1 MEWYISIA
9 ASLLKILSQKLVDLA
24 STEISYIRKVDENLR
39 SLITSSERVQHKL
52 NQLHDDARFKVHLR
66 EWLRDVTKLFYEV
79 DDIIDGISLDIMK
92 ENHIINQQQ
101 QLAIIKE
108 QECRS
113 FFYLMLQRSISR
125 RSNAA
130 ANHRHPNTEIETQ
143 FRRSKLASLK
153 KWRLPRNIK
162 ALKDKLKKIDREV
175 DGLFQAAATSNR
187 GNSSSTAAYSSS
199 HPQGPLARA
208 REEDNRTIMQK
219 YLLNPSFTGKGVCI
233 IGMSGL
239 GKTTLARFIQND
251 ARIREEFVSV
261 KWASVP
267 DDFNSTS
274 RIIVEPCMDCHV
286 AYGYPVTGPPQKGRT
301 LLVLDDMWNV
311 HHMAWSTLLSNQ
323 NSETIFLITTR
334 DPMVASVTA
343 TTPYYINRL
352 SDKDC
357 RELILEG
364 LDACLGSLS
373 GRYIHSI
380 SEIAKK
386 CAGLPLV
393 AKWFSLAITAGC
405 LLQGSEAAISHFQE
419 TDLWDLREFPDQILP
434 RLRFNDPVMPPELSK
449 FLAYLYL
456 FPNDYYYKKDEL
468 SQLWIAEGFV
478 TPEEWTTL
486 GLKNAGQHF
495 DDLLSRS
502 MLHVSHYSTEEDKMT
517 TCKIHEFTHRFA
529 KSLASNLSHHQMKDD
544 GDRPF
549 LPTKPVHHLSLCY
562 QNIEPHH
569 LKVIEAFY
577 THLRTFL
584 LLPKQRANLS
594 EVPESL
600 FHKLRSLRVLS
611 LNRSLIH
618 TLPRSVCK
626 LVHLRYLDASDT
638 PIQSLPETTCELL
651 GLRVIKLR
659 YCPNLLQLPSRIS
672 NLVNLIRLDVDI
684 NNLRSTPPYIGRL
697 TNLQALDAYIVKN
710 REGYRITELGN
721 MNRIRGSIKIMEL
734 ENVQYSGEAEN
745 AKLRL
750 KPHLKK
756 LELHWT
762 DTTMRVPSMVRI
774 LNMLQPHNNLTEL
787 RLTNY
792 SGAAFPSWLC
802 SSSCHL
808 KVIRLYNCSYITEL
822 PTFWKLPLLQTLSI
836 DTARGLVQLGRQ
848 FFGDVNHSRFPHL
861 ELLELQ
867 NMPGLTRW
875 EGLKPGDMPHLR
887 ELRFVNCPALSVLS
901 TLRHLTSL
909 KNLEIVN
916 CPNLETE
923 PDLPMGVD
931 SYNF

>member
-1 MEWYISIA
+1 MEFIPL
-9 ASLLKILSQKLVDLA
+9 ASPFLTILLKNLTDLA
-24 STEISYIRKVDENLR
+24 INEISHIRNVKENFR
-39 SLITSSERVQHKL
+39 SLITSSEVVQHKL
-52 NQLHDDARFKVHLR
+52 NQIHDDKHFKVLLR
-66 EWLRDVTKLFYEV
+66 EWLQDVTKLFYEV
-79 DDIIDGISLDIMK
+79 DDIIDGVRLDIMK
-92 ENHIINQQQ
+92 QNHIRSNTKTSNSANCCHLIPESET
-101 QLAIIKE
+101 QLAG
-108 QECRS
+108 
-113 FFYLMLQRSISR
+113 
-125 RSNAA
+125 N
-130 ANHRHPNTEIETQ
+130 N
-143 FRRSKLASLK
+143 LASLK
-153 KWRLPRNIK
+153 KWNLPRNIK
-162 ALKDKLKKIDREV
+162 ALEDKLQKIDREV
-175 DGLFQAAATSNR
+175 DGLLQAAATSNR
-187 GNSSSTAAYSSS
+187 VGRSSTAAYSSTR
-199 HPQGPLARA
+199 PQRPLASARYKDKRA
-208 REEDNRTIMQK
+208 IMQK
-219 YLLNPSFTGKGVCI
+219 YLLNPSFAGKGVCI

-251 ARIREEFVSV
+251 AMIKKEFSI

-267 DDFNSTS
+267 GDFNSTS
-274 RIIVEPCMDCHV
+274 SIIVEPSMVGHV
-286 AYGYPVTGPPQKGRT
+286 AYGYPVTGPPHRGRT

-311 HHMAWSTLLSNQ
+311 HHLAWSTFLSNLD
-323 NSETIFLITTR
+323 SETIFLITTR
-334 DPMVASVTA
+334 DPKIASVTA

-352 SDKDC
+352 SDEDC
-357 RELILEG
+357 RELILKR
-364 LDACLGSLS
+364 LDRCPGNLS
-373 GRYIHSI
+373 HRYGHSI
-380 SEIAKK
+380 SRIAEK

-393 AKWFSLAITAGC
+393 ANWFSLAISAEC
-405 LLQGSEAAISHFQE
+405 ISQRSEEAISHFEE
-419 TDLWDLREFPDQILP
+419 TNLWDLREFPDQILP

-456 FPNDYYYKKDEL
+456 FPNDYYYRKDEL
-468 SQLWIAEGFV
+468 SELWMAEGFV

-502 MLHVSHYSTEEDKMT
+502 MLHVSHYPTEENKMVA
-517 TCKIHEFTHRFA
+517 CKIHEFTHRFA
-529 KSLASNLSHHQMKDD
+529 KNIASYLSQYQMNDD
-544 GDRPF
+544 GDRPH
-549 LPTKPVHHLSLCY
+549 LPTKSIYHLSLCC
-562 QNIEPHH
+562 QNVTSYH
-569 LKVIEAFY
+569 LKVIEIYY

-584 LLPKQRANLS
+584 LLPKQKTNLS

-651 GLRVIKLR
+651 GLRVIKLK

-684 NNLRSTPPYIGRL
+684 NILRSTPSYIGRL
-697 TNLQALDAYIVKN
+697 TNLQALDTYIVKN
-710 REGYRITELGN
+710 GEGYRITELKN
-721 MNRIRGSIKIMEL
+721 MNSIRGSIKIEEL
-734 ENVQYSGEAEN
+734 ENVQNPEEAEN

-756 LELHWT
+756 LELYWT
-762 DTTMRVPSMVRI
+762 DRTMREPLMVRI
-774 LNMLQPHNNLTEL
+774 LNVLRPHDNLTEL
-787 RLTNY
+787 QLTNY

-802 SSSCHL
+802 SPSCHL
-808 KVIRLYNCSYITEL
+808 KVIRLHNCSYITEL

-909 KNLEIVN
+909 RNLEIVN